1 VVTGI
6 RNPQSYTS
14 NKERTSYY
22 GSFLQ
27 KGKGFTQIRHFDNQA
42 SLIAGFENMNGQ
54 RLPFLIIYDI
64 KTDAYYDLDCYEDV
78 ADETGDFNNNKFAQ
92 NTEASEER
100 VNLFFRY
107 KEKTVPDSSMTPI
120 YKPVAAARFEVYY
133 IGGIYGEQVKETGCV
148 YL

>member
-42 SLIAGFENMNGQ
+42 SLIAGFEKHEWSAIA
-54 RLPFLIIYDI
+54 FLD
-64 KTDAYYDLDCYEDV
+64 
-78 ADETGDFNNNKFAQ
+78 
-92 NTEASEER
+92 
-100 VNLFFRY
+100 NL
-107 KEKTVPDSSMTPI
+107 
-120 YKPVAAARFEVYY
+120 
-133 IGGIYGEQVKETGCV
+133 
-148 YL
+148 